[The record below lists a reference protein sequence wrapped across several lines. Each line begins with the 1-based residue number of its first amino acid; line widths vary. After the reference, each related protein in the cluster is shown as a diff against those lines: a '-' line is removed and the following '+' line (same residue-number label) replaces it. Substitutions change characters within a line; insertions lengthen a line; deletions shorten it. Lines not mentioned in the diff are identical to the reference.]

1 MIRHM
6 RRSLK
11 KFLCLPIHTSHQ
23 TLNQAFLDLEMYTTH
38 HAAKI
43 SKRTSP
49 LVCIRATQARS
60 PRKITLPHYPNTT
73 ENLRLE
79 MQHINNVN
87 HLTAVHQLP
96 GVRVLLTTPRPY
108 NKEVLKSLTDL
119 YQKLQKLQPKP
130 NSFD

>member
-43 SKRTSP
+43 SNVLAHSYVSVPPKP
-49 LVCIRATQARS
+49 VV
-60 PRKITLPHYPNTT
+60 PEKLPY
-73 ENLRLE
+73 
-79 MQHINNVN
+79 
-87 HLTAVHQLP
+87 LTIP
-96 GVRVLLTTPRPY
+96 I
-108 NKEVLKSLTDL
+108 
-119 YQKLQKLQPKP
+119 LQKIYGSKC
-130 NSFD
+130 NT